1 MLNIDLIRRDPEQVR
16 NALNLRGEVTSLDKV
31 LELDAERRRMV
42 ATGDKLRAQRNQ
54 VSQDIS
60 KSKDKPPEI
69 IEKIEIIEKN
79 FNDYSCLFISLSLY
93 KYSSSSVCL
102 ILSGSSGAY
111 SLSGLL
117 IPTTKSNSSIVN
129 KSSP

>member
-42 ATGDKLRAQRNQ
+42 AAGDKLRAQRNQ

-60 KSKDKPPEI
+60 KSKDSTAQPS
-69 IEKIEIIEKN
+69 
-79 FNDYSCLFISLSLY
+79 F
-93 KYSSSSVCL
+93 
-102 ILSGSSGAY
+102 
-111 SLSGLL
+111 
-117 IPTTKSNSSIVN
+117 
-129 KSSP
+129 